1 MVEELVCMGNSTLAY
16 TENGSFRDNSAKR
29 YGGGLTV
36 ADENTLNF
44 TGKMY
49 SVVTQLTLT
58 LVEKLL

>member
-1 MVEELVCMGNSTLAY
+1 MVEELVWVIALLPTLKMVVLD
-16 TENGSFRDNSAKR
+16 SDNSAKR

-58 LVEKLL
+58 LVEELL